1 MNDKELKEFLRGAG
15 REIAVEQMSTA
26 CETASDSKIMKN
38 QLDVLYYSSLHIIA
52 TRVYN
57 GIRQQ
62 GLSAKD
68 LVRMVREE
76 LERELHFI
84 IDTPAEGL
92 EFSGP
97 KGDS

>member
-1 MNDKELKEFLRGAG
+1 MNDKELKDVLRGAG
-15 REIAVEQMSTA
+15 REIAVEQMATA
-26 CETASDSKIMKN
+26 CETAGDTTVMNN
-38 QLDVLYYSSLHIIA
+38 QLDILYYSSMHIIA
-52 TRVYN
+52 TLVYN

-62 GLSAKD
+62 DLSAKD

-76 LERELHFI
+76 LERELHFL

-92 EFSGP
+92 EFSSP